1 MGKRILTVGEPMGL
15 LIAQEEGGLDEVK
28 HFTSAIAGAEF
39 NVAVGLTR
47 LGHTV
52 GYLTRVGRDPF
63 GRQICRYMKQIGL
76 DTGLTRVD
84 QGRRTGF
91 MLQSRTSQGDPD
103 IYYFRTG
110 SAASALSP
118 ADVTGPAGVGRGA
131 SDRNLACH
139 LPHSAGGQLHAGRQG
154 QKGGGSGLFRPQSAS
169 TALALPGLHGGRG
182 QRPGSSG

>member
-110 SAASALSP
+110 SAASALSNFFQWDIAVRLVLSKINHNAQCIP
-118 ADVTGPAGVGRGA
+118 PFR
-131 SDRNLACH
+131 RNQHFKVSL
-139 LPHSAGGQLHAGRQG
+139 HSL
-154 QKGGGSGLFRPQSAS
+154 
-169 TALALPGLHGGRG
+169 
-182 QRPGSSG
+182 

>member
-63 GRQICRYMKQIGL
+63 GRQICRYMEEIGL
-76 DTGLTRVD
+76 GTALVQVD
-84 QGRRTGF
+84 QSRRTGF
-91 MLQSRTSQGDPD
+91 MLQSRTSRGDPD
-103 IYYFRTG
+103 IYYFRAG

-118 ADVTGPAGVGRGA
+118 ADVLGLTR
-131 SDRNLACH
+131 
-139 LPHSAGGQLHAGRQG
+139 
-154 QKGGGSGLFRPQSAS
+154 GSGTQCI
-169 TALALPGLHGGRG
+169 
-182 QRPGSSG
+182 